1 MSHPALTQLRAL
13 RYFTEIPALEP
24 QLLDWL
30 LLEDSMTKRF
40 EQQGKTVSVTMI
52 REGFV
57 EQNEIP
63 EELPLLP
70 KESRYWLR
78 EILLCAD
85 GEPWLAGRTVVPVST
100 LSGPELALQKLGKT
114 PLGRYLFTSS
124 TLTRD
129 FIEIGRD
136 AGLWG
141 RRSRLRLSGK
151 PLLLTELF
159 LPGVTVVLRGKNM
172 EWSLTQNK
180 LLAFHRLMRT
190 DKPIGALLLLWP
202 TLWALWVATPG
213 VPQLWILAV
222 FVAGVWLMRAA
233 GCVVNDYADRKF
245 DGHVKRTA
253 NRPLPSGAVTEKEAR
268 TLFVVLVLI
277 SFLLVLTLNT
287 MTILLS
293 IAALALAWVYP
304 FMKRYTHLPQVVLGA
319 AFGWSI
325 PMAFAAVSES
335 VPLSCWL
342 MFLANILW
350 AVAYDTQYAMVDR
363 DDDVKIGIKST
374 AILFGQYDK
383 LIIGILQ
390 IGVLALMAIIGELNG
405 LGWGYYWS
413 ILVAGALFVYQQ
425 KLIANREREACFKAF
440 MNNNYVGLVL
450 FLGLAMS
457 YWHF

>member
-1 MSHPALTQLRAL
+1 
-13 RYFTEIPALEP
+13 
-24 QLLDWL
+24 
-30 LLEDSMTKRF
+30 
-40 EQQGKTVSVTMI
+40 
-52 REGFV
+52 
-57 EQNEIP
+57 
-63 EELPLLP
+63 
-70 KESRYWLR
+70 
-78 EILLCAD
+78 
-85 GEPWLAGRTVVPVST
+85 
-100 LSGPELALQKLGKT
+100 
-114 PLGRYLFTSS
+114 
-124 TLTRD
+124 
-129 FIEIGRD
+129 
-136 AGLWG
+136 
-141 RRSRLRLSGK
+141 
-151 PLLLTELF
+151 
-159 LPGVTVVLRGKNM
+159 M

-180 LLAFHRLMRT
+180 LLAYHRLMRT

-213 VPQLWILAV
+213 LPPLWILAV

-253 NRPLPSGAVTEKEAR
+253 NRPLPSGDVTEKEAR
-268 TLFVVLVLI
+268 TLFVVLVLL

-293 IAALALAWVYP
+293 VAALALAWVYP

-363 DDDVKIGIKST
+363 DDDLKIGIKST
-374 AILFGQYDK
+374 AILFGRQDK

-390 IGVLALMAIIGELNG
+390 VVVLGLMVAIGYLNQLNGAFYAAVAAAGVLFI
-405 LGWGYYWS
+405 
-413 ILVAGALFVYQQ
+413 YQQ

-440 MNNNYVGLVL
+440 LNNNYVGLVL
-450 FLGLAMS
+450 FVGLAIS
-457 YWHF
+457 YWA

>member
-1 MSHPALTQLRAL
+1 
-13 RYFTEIPALEP
+13 
-24 QLLDWL
+24 
-30 LLEDSMTKRF
+30 
-40 EQQGKTVSVTMI
+40 
-52 REGFV
+52 
-57 EQNEIP
+57 
-63 EELPLLP
+63 
-70 KESRYWLR
+70 
-78 EILLCAD
+78 
-85 GEPWLAGRTVVPVST
+85 
-100 LSGPELALQKLGKT
+100 
-114 PLGRYLFTSS
+114 
-124 TLTRD
+124 
-129 FIEIGRD
+129 
-136 AGLWG
+136 
-141 RRSRLRLSGK
+141 
-151 PLLLTELF
+151 
-159 LPGVTVVLRGKNM
+159 M

-180 LLAFHRLMRT
+180 LLAYHRLMRT
-190 DKPIGALLLLWP
+190 NKPIGALLLLWP

-213 VPQLWILAV
+213 VPPLWILGV

-253 NRPLPSGAVTEKEAR
+253 GRPLPSGQVTGKEAR
-268 TLFVVLVLI
+268 VLFAVLVLL

-293 IAALALAWVYP
+293 VAALALAWVYP

-335 VPLSCWL
+335 LPLSCWL

-363 DDDVKIGIKST
+363 DDDLKIGIKST
-374 AILFGQYDK
+374 AILFGRQDK

-390 IGVLALMAIIGELNG
+390 VAVLALMVAIGRLNW
-405 LGWGYYWS
+405 LNWAFYWS
-413 ILVAGALFVYQQ
+413 VLVAGLLFAYQQ
-425 KLIANREREACFKAF
+425 KLIAKRERDACFKAF

-457 YWHF
+457 YFL

>member
-1 MSHPALTQLRAL
+1 
-13 RYFTEIPALEP
+13 
-24 QLLDWL
+24 
-30 LLEDSMTKRF
+30 
-40 EQQGKTVSVTMI
+40 
-52 REGFV
+52 
-57 EQNEIP
+57 
-63 EELPLLP
+63 
-70 KESRYWLR
+70 
-78 EILLCAD
+78 
-85 GEPWLAGRTVVPVST
+85 
-100 LSGPELALQKLGKT
+100 
-114 PLGRYLFTSS
+114 
-124 TLTRD
+124 
-129 FIEIGRD
+129 
-136 AGLWG
+136 
-141 RRSRLRLSGK
+141 
-151 PLLLTELF
+151 
-159 LPGVTVVLRGKNM
+159 M

-180 LLAFHRLMRT
+180 LLAYHRLMRT

-213 VPQLWILAV
+213 LPPLWILAV

-253 NRPLPSGAVTEKEAR
+253 NRPLPSGDVTEKEAR
-268 TLFVVLVLI
+268 TLFIVLVLL

-293 IAALALAWVYP
+293 VAALALAWVYP

-363 DDDVKIGIKST
+363 DDDLKIGIKST
-374 AILFGQYDK
+374 AILFGRQDK

-390 IGVLALMAIIGELNG
+390 VAVLGLMVAIGYLNQLNGAFYAAVAAAGVLFI
-405 LGWGYYWS
+405 
-413 ILVAGALFVYQQ
+413 YQQ
-425 KLIANREREACFKAF
+425 KLIANRERDACFKAF
-440 MNNNYVGLVL
+440 LNNNYVGLVL
-450 FLGLAMS
+450 FLGLAVS
-457 YWHF
+457 YWA